1 MQVPDSSNRPSSTSN
16 RLQPPHREDLPD
28 YSSLDDN
35 PQLASVA
42 VLQTAL
48 PVTADA
54 LEAHHGDW
62 GPRAMPEAATPQENY
77 VLLLASLI
85 YPRCLELSD
94 LLGAYRAAIA
104 NCAEPSDDDPF

>member
-1 MQVPDSSNRPSSTSN
+1 MTAHRPSSTSR
-16 RLQPPHREDLPD
+16 RLTPPLCEDQPDCF
-28 YSSLDDN
+28 SLDDN

-48 PVTADA
+48 PITADA
-54 LEAHHGDW
+54 LETRHGDW

-77 VLLLASLI
+77 VLLLAGLI

-94 LLGAYRAAIA
+94 LLGAYRAAIL
-104 NCAEPSDDDPF
+104 NCADTSDDEPF